1 MAVALELYP
10 SQDDLLYEEEILINP
25 FSLKLWQRYLTARK
39 ESPFKKRSVIYER
52 ALKALPG
59 SYKLWH
65 AYLSER
71 TEMVRN
77 LPVTHSSYE
86 NLNNTFERA
95 LVTMHKM
102 PKIWAMYLQT
112 LTEQKLVTRT
122 RRTFDRALC
131 ALPVSQHDRI
141 WELYVY
147 FVRQEGIPVETSLK
161 VCRRYLKLAPTY
173 IEDYIHFLVSSEL
186 WQEAAERFV
195 EVLSDDKFCSI
206 KGKTKHQL
214 WLELCELLT
223 RHATE
228 VAGLNV
234 EAIIRDGIGKF
245 TDEVGRLWTSLADYY
260 IRRGVFEKAR
270 DVFEEGIAS
279 VVTVRDFSLIFD
291 GYTRFEESVIAAHM
305 EASDISDEADNNNQD
320 NEADNNNQDNK
331 EVDERF
337 NAGLSLSK
345 FAMKT
350 LHGFWLNDDN
360 DIKLRMARLKQLM
373 DRSRPELVNSVILRQ
388 NAHDVKEWHAR
399 VQIFKGNPAKQIQ
412 TLTEAVRTVDPMKAV
427 GSPHTLWISLAK
439 LHAEHDDISNARV
452 VFDKAVQVNYKTVD
466 NLASVWCEWAE
477 MELKHENI
485 EEARE
490 LMRRATAEP
499 SVEVK
504 RRVSADGNEP
514 VQMKLHK
521 SVTLWSM
528 YADIEEHF
536 GDLESARAVYDRILD
551 LKIVTPQI
559 ILDYAKL
566 LEGRKYFEDAFKVYE
581 RGVRLFRYPHVK
593 DIWVAFLSKF
603 VARYK
608 EKQLERSRELFRR
621 AIEMAP
627 LDNVKPLYLQYAK
640 LEEDYG
646 FASRASEIYDQ
657 AVKAVPDKEKL
668 QMYEIYISR
677 APKLYGARGVRKIR
691 EIFEQ
696 AIKSEMP
703 TEDIKTMCM
712 KYADFEKSLGET
724 DRARTLYI
732 FSSQF
737 ADPPSDDKEFEL
749 AQRNVPA
756 AAFGDLAQQEKGKY
770 ENDRKRDSDGK
781 LGARERFKRRRQ

>member
-1 MAVALELYP
+1 MAIALELYP
-10 SQDDLLYEEEILINP
+10 SQDDLLYEEEILRNP
-25 FSLKLWQRYLTARK
+25 FSLKLWQRYLVARM
-39 ESPFKKRSVIYER
+39 ESPFKKRSVMYER

-86 NLNNTFERA
+86 SLNNTFERA

-102 PKIWAMYLQT
+102 PNIWLMYLQT

-228 VAGLNV
+228 VSGLNV

-270 DVFEEGIAS
+270 DVFEEGITS
-279 VVTVRDFSLIFD
+279 VVTIRDFSLIFD

-305 EASDISDEADNNNQD
+305 EASDISDEADNN
-320 NEADNNNQDNK
+320 QDNK

-337 NAGLSLSK
+337 NAELSLSE

-360 DIKLRMARLKQLM
+360 DVDLRMARLKQLTE
-373 DRSRPELVNSVILRQ
+373 RRRPELVNSVLLRQ
-388 NAHDVKEWHAR
+388 NPHDVEQWHTR
-399 VQIFKGNPAKQIQ
+399 VQLFKGNLTKQIQ

-439 LHAEHDDISNARV
+439 LSEHDDIANARV
-452 VFDKAVQVNYKTVD
+452 VFDKAVQVSYKTVD
-466 NLASVWCEWAE
+466 NLASVWCKWAE
-477 MELKHENI
+477 MELKHDNL

-504 RRVSADGNEP
+504 RRVATDGNEP

-521 SVTLWSM
+521 SVSLWRM
-528 YADIEEHF
+528 YADLEENS
-536 GDLESARAVYDRILD
+536 GDLESARAVYDQILD

-566 LEGRKYFEDAFKVYE
+566 LEKHKYFEDAFKVYE
-581 RGVRLFRYPHVK
+581 RGVRIFRYPHVK
-593 DIWVAFLSKF
+593 DIWFTFLSKF
-603 VARYK
+603 VERYK
-608 EKQLERSRELFRR
+608 EKKLERSRELFRH

-657 AVKAVPDKEKL
+657 AVQAVPDKEKL
-668 QMYEIYISR
+668 QMYETYIAS
-677 APKLYGARGVRKIR
+677 APKLHGAHCVRKIR

-703 TEDIKTMCM
+703 SEDVKTMCM

-724 DRARTLYI
+724 DRARAIYVFL
-732 FSSQF
+732 SQF

-770 ENDRKRDSDGK
+770 KNARKRDSDGK
-781 LGARERFKRRRQ
+781 PGARERFKKRRQ